1 VNQAKEGAGSR
12 AGQGGGDP
20 GEVRDLRLLK
30 AFAHPLRM
38 AILARLDEAVLSP
51 KELAEELGSSLPVV
65 SYHVRELERA
75 GMIELVRTAPRR
87 GALQHWYRARP
98 LAALGDGEVAVVSAR
113 TVALD
118 ERGLGELAALLR
130 DVGGRLE
137 QIVQAAQAR
146 LADAGTQ
153 PLHATVSLML
163 FQSPYDGD
171 HKPRRGRAR
180 PAPLRSA

>member
-1 VNQAKEGAGSR
+1 VDQVKDRAGKR
-12 AGQGGGDP
+12 AGQGDGAP
-20 GEVRDLRLLK
+20 GEVRELRLLK

-51 KELAEELGSSLPVV
+51 KELADELGSSLPIV

-75 GMIELVRTAPRR
+75 GVIELVRTAPRR
-87 GALQHWYRARP
+87 GALQHWYRASPR
-98 LAALGDGEVAVVSAR
+98 AALGDGEVAGVAAR
-113 TVALD
+113 TLALD
-118 ERGLGELAALLR
+118 ERGFGELAAVLR

-146 LADAGTQ
+146 LTDAGAE

-163 FQSPYDGD
+163 FQSPYDGAR
-171 HKPRRGRAR
+171 KPRRRRTR

>member
-1 VNQAKEGAGSR
+1 MR
-12 AGQGGGDP
+12 P
-20 GEVRDLRLLK
+20 LRLLK

-51 KELAEELGSSLPVV
+51 KELASELGSSLPVV

-98 LAALGDGEVAVVSAR
+98 RAALGDGEVAGVSAR

-118 ERGLGELAALLR
+118 ERGFGELAAVLR

-146 LADAGTQ
+146 LADAGSP

-163 FQSPYDGD
+163 FESPYDGGRES
-171 HKPRRGRAR
+171 RRNQGS